1 MGFIDL
7 EKRMRTDR
15 EIKINNWT
23 SNHDMLTLSVIN
35 EWWVSQADPDVGAV
49 YVPLLTILY
58 VWWAILATQKKKHM
72 LLEKLVA
79 LNIVDSKLKLNS
91 WDSQTVRWVK

>member
-1 MGFIDL
+1 
-7 EKRMRTDR
+7 
-15 EIKINNWT
+15 
-23 SNHDMLTLSVIN
+23 MLTLSVIN

-58 VWWAILATQKKKHM
+58 VCWAILVTQKKKHM

-79 LNIVDSKLKLNS
+79 LNIVDLKLKLY
-91 WDSQTVRWVK
+91 T